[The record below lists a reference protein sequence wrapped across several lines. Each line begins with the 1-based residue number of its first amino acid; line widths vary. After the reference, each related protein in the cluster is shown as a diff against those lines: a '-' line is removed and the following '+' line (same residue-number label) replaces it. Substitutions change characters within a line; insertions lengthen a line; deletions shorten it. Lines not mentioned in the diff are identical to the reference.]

1 MLCTLL
7 VELGVCERSPP
18 SAKLTPK
25 KPSGGTKGLKNHAV
39 RHGGVMELVGVRH
52 MSTEIRTYM
61 HHADGFELRITT

>member
-1 MLCTLL
+1 M
-7 VELGVCERSPP
+7 
-18 SAKLTPK
+18 
-25 KPSGGTKGLKNHAV
+25 KNHAV